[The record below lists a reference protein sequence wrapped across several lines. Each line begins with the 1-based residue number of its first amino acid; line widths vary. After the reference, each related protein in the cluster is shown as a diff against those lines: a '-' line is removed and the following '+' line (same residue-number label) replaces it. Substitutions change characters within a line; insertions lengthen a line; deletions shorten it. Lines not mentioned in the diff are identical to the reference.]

1 MKMKTILYS
10 MLICLMASTMS
21 NAQSFR
27 GLDKSPMDV
36 AYLPDNFAHDR
47 DPGQKAIVKV
57 YYSRPQKKGR
67 EIFGSKVKYGKVW
80 RTGAN
85 EAVEFKAYQDIS
97 IGDNKLKAGTYSLF
111 TIPNEKEWTIIIS
124 SDVDYWGSYS
134 YDDTKDVLTAKAQA
148 SSLSK
153 VVEAFSIKFEDQKNG
168 KAVMRMA
175 WDQTMVEVPIK
186 Y

>member
-1 MKMKTILYS
+1 MKYLIYS
-10 MLICLMASTMS
+10 LVLAAVISTS
-21 NAQSFR
+21 AQAQFR

-67 EIFGSKVKYGKVW
+67 DLFGTKVPYGKVW

-85 EAVEFKAYQDIS
+85 EAAEIKTYQEIT
-97 IGDNKLKAGTYSLF
+97 IGGKKLKAGNYSLF
-111 TIPNEKEWTIIIS
+111 TIPNEKEWTILIS
-124 SDVDYWGSYS
+124 SDLDYWGAYS
-134 YDDTKDVLTAKAQA
+134 YKENSDLLSFKVPVKTLPEVL
-148 SSLSK
+148 
-153 VVEAFSIKFEDQKNG
+153 EAFSIKFEGQGDNA
-168 KAVMRMA
+168 AVMRLG
-175 WDQTMVEVPIK
+175 WDKTMVEVPLK